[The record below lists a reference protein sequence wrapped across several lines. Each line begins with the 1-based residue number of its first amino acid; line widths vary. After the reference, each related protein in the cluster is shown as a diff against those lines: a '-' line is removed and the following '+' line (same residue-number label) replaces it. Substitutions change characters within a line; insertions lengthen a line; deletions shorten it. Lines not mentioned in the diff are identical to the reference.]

1 MVRMIPT
8 APLFLMTP
16 PAPHATV
23 LLCTSGKGACYV
35 SSNRTIPDLY
45 PVKSLYTEDKSQF
58 VFTIYRVRLVP
69 TWDLNLYL
77 YYQARL
83 LCELRNEPE
92 LSKVLMY

>member
-35 SSNRTIPDLY
+35 SSNRAIPDLY
-45 PVKSLYTEDKSQF
+45 SVISLFTE
-58 VFTIYRVRLVP
+58 
-69 TWDLNLYL
+69 NLYL